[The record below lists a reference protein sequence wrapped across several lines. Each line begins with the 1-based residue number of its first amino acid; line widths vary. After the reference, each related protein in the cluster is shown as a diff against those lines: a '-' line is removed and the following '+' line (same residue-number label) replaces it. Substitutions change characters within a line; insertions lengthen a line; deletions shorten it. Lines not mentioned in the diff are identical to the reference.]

1 MKNTK
6 ESFDREISN
15 LDKIFLGKSKRL
27 HDPFFFGNEIKYLTN
42 CIKSSFV
49 SSVGN
54 YVYQFEKKICSIT
67 GAKYSIA
74 TSSGT
79 AALHLALEYL
89 KVDKN
94 DEILIPSFTYVAT
107 ANAIKYCNA
116 SINFLDIENNN
127 LGICPVKLKNYL
139 QKISIKKG
147 KYFFN
152 KFSKK
157 KIKAL
162 IVVHV
167 YGFPSKIIEIKKIC
181 KKYNIHLIEDAAE
194 AMGSKFKKKHLG
206 TFGEIG
212 ILSFNGNKS
221 ITSGS
226 GGAIICN
233 SKKTYNYIN
242 HLATQAKI
250 KKKYDHIHNEI
261 GFNYRMNN
269 LSAAVGC
276 AQLEN
281 LKKIIFL
288 KRENFKKY
296 FNIFKETKN
305 VEIIREPKN
314 SVTNYWLIIIKF
326 KRIKDKKVF
335 IRKLQKKN
343 YGMRYTWRPL
353 HTLKIF
359 KNCQSDKLNNSEK
372 FFKQTLNLPSSPIIS
387 FKK

>member
-1 MKNTK
+1 
-6 ESFDREISN
+6 
-15 LDKIFLGKSKRL
+15 
-27 HDPFFFGNEIKYLTN
+27 
-42 CIKSSFV
+42 
-49 SSVGN
+49 
-54 YVYQFEKKICSIT
+54 
-67 GAKYSIA
+67 
-74 TSSGT
+74 
-79 AALHLALEYL
+79 
-89 KVDKN
+89 
-94 DEILIPSFTYVAT
+94 
-107 ANAIKYCNA
+107 
-116 SINFLDIENNN
+116 
-127 LGICPVKLKNYL
+127 
-139 QKISIKKG
+139 
-147 KYFFN
+147 
-152 KFSKK
+152 
-157 KIKAL
+157 
-162 IVVHV
+162 
-167 YGFPSKIIEIKKIC
+167 
-181 KKYNIHLIEDAAE
+181 
-194 AMGSKFKKKHLG
+194 MGSKFKKKHLG